1 MKSFS
6 SPDKIFSDAIINK
19 ELMYRAMLVNLP
31 AVKVNMIKMVTEWPE
46 VITRGIN
53 LCSIMLMIS

>member
-6 SPDKIFSDAIINK
+6 SPDKIFSDALINK

>member
-6 SPDKIFSDAIINK
+6 SPDRIFSDALINK

>member
-1 MKSFS
+1 VKSFS
-6 SPDKIFSDAIINK
+6 SPDRIFSDALINK

>member
-6 SPDKIFSDAIINK
+6 SPDRIFSDALINK

-31 AVKVNMIKMVTEWPE
+31 AVKVNMIQMVTEWPE